1 MRLICVGS
9 AARPI
14 RARSDSASSSSFRC
28 DLRQVAALA
37 GSVLAVALLIAPP
50 PAAAAEPLPREVVA
64 TAATIRDFLIQN
76 VCLDARGAVLAG
88 VSPVDGN
95 PACRNQRDLRPGE
108 RLPYHKHDHPNQ
120 GDSKPL
126 GYQRHDS
133 YPIETAGFGEVVEH
147 SFDFGGFE
155 NRRFG
160 VFDRA
165 DGGDIAVLSPGRV
178 SFAAT
183 EDGGAGF
190 QLFVG
195 ECSGPVT
202 PEALTHSWIVV
213 EFPLDGKR
221 SLEGETIARLNDLT
235 AGHQETCPSR
245 FNPAYTRW
253 HVAPFRYRAMPGQG
267 APMMLT
273 TLISDHY
280 GGAGPSN
287 ADHVERFYFTRELG
301 GTRWERWQNANGN
314 RQFSAATVADTAR
327 AFAATGRCSEAPVP
341 EGGAPM
347 VLIDCREW
355 SRIVPP
361 SDPAGDPS
369 GFFIEE
375 LRSRAGA
382 PGFFAP
388 PEKGR

>member
-1 MRLICVGS
+1 MRRW
-9 AARPI
+9 AASGAI
-14 RARSDSASSSSFRC
+14 
-28 DLRQVAALA
+28 ALA
-37 GSVLAVALLIAPP
+37 AVALLTAS
-50 PAAAAEPLPREVVA
+50 ARGEGGTVG
-64 TAATIRDFLIQN
+64 TAATVRDFLIQN
-76 VCLDARGAVLAG
+76 VCLDARGGVISG
-88 VSPVDGN
+88 VSPVDGT
-95 PACRNQRDLRPGE
+95 PACVGQRDLRSGE
-108 RLPYHKHDHPNQ
+108 RLPYHKHDHANQ
-120 GDSKPL
+120 GENRPL

-133 YPIETAGFGEVVEH
+133 APFDTAGFGEVVEH

-155 NRRFG
+155 GKRFG
-160 VFDRA
+160 VFDPA
-165 DGGDIAVLSPGRV
+165 DGGDIAVLAPGRV

-202 PEALTHSWIVV
+202 PDALTHSWIVV
-213 EFPLDGKR
+213 EFSADMPKP
-221 SLEGETIARLNDLT
+221 LEGETIARLNDLT
-235 AGHQETCPSR
+235 TGHQETCPTS
-245 FNPAYTRW
+245 FNAAYTRW

-267 APMMLT
+267 TPITLT

-280 GGAGPSN
+280 GGERRDN

-314 RQFSAATVADTAR
+314 RQFGAAAVEEAAKK
-327 AFAATGRCSEAPVP
+327 FAVTGRCGDAPVP

-361 SDPAGDPS
+361 SDPEGDRP
-369 GFFIEE
+369 GFLIEA
-375 LRSRAGA
+375 LRSRPGA
-382 PGFFAP
+382 PAFFVP
-388 PEKGR
+388 PEKAR

>member
-1 MRLICVGS
+1 MKQ
-9 AARPI
+9 AA
-14 RARSDSASSSSFRC
+14 AFAAFA
-28 DLRQVAALA
+28 VAAPL
-37 GSVLAVALLIAPP
+37 LAVTTWGQSEIAGT
-50 PAAAAEPLPREVVA
+50 PAV
-64 TAATIRDFLIQN
+64 IRDFLIQN
-76 VCLDARGAVLAG
+76 VCLDPRGAVITG

-95 PACRNQRDLRPGE
+95 SACVDQRDLRPGE
-108 RLPYHKHDHPNQ
+108 RLPYHKHDHPNR
-120 GDSKPL
+120 GDNRPL

-133 YPIETAGFGEVVEH
+133 YPVETAGFGEVVEH

-155 NRRFG
+155 DRRFG

-195 ECSGPVT
+195 ECSGQVT

-213 EFPLDGKR
+213 EFPLDGKKP
-221 SLEGETIARLNDLT
+221 LEGETIARLGDLT
-235 AGHQETCPSR
+235 VGHQETCPSR
-245 FNPAYTRW
+245 FGAAYTRW

-267 APMMLT
+267 APVMLT

-280 GGAGPSN
+280 GGAGRSD

-314 RQFSAATVADTAR
+314 RQFSGATVAEAAR
-327 AFAATGRCSEAPVP
+327 TFAASGRCSDAPVP

-355 SRIVPP
+355 TRIVPP
-361 SDPAGDPS
+361 SEPAGDRP
-369 GFFIEE
+369 GFFVKE
-375 LRSRAGA
+375 LRSRADA
-382 PGFFAP
+382 PAFFAL
-388 PEKGR
+388 PEKSR